1 MIRPEPTQLSYLN
14 AILLTR
20 GSDYV
25 ATLTAA
31 FMLANN
37 IKHDWENWLTL
48 ACFVQEGICRNDRP
62 EYGLFDYLEAVYND
76 DEASNKFV
84 ILLKYVKPEDEDA
97 AFAEIFKIT
106 EEYTEKYRKEPKA

>member
-37 IKHDWENWLTL
+37 IKHDQEN
-48 ACFVQEGICRNDRP
+48 
-62 EYGLFDYLEAVYND
+62 
-76 DEASNKFV
+76 
-84 ILLKYVKPEDEDA
+84 
-97 AFAEIFKIT
+97 
-106 EEYTEKYRKEPKA
+106 